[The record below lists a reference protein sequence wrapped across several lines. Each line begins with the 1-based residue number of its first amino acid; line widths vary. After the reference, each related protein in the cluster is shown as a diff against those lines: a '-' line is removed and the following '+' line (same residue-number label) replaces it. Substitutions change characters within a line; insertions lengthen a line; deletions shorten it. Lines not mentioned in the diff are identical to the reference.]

1 MMTATDE
8 PVTRKKYEMGY
19 FNAHEIIQLQSHF
32 EDWEPLPNTTYRL
45 IINQLAIYE
54 HKTSG
59 NLKLLFNFLLGGVLQ
74 KLTSQLSCF
83 VVQFNDITEA
93 QLMEFFSQDSIGRL
107 PRYVFKMG
115 SSEKS
120 ALISWRN
127 AIAQLVVRGTLL
139 PNEIIFDLRKG
150 VADDEMLLPLRK
162 MLLLPTVPDKLRI
175 LYRTTRETNLQLT
188 VPGVR
193 ANPPPQSPL
202 DEALM
207 NPPELSFQHI
217 GRPRSNA
224 MTDDDARRLSEY
236 LEGCK
241 PTQRNT
247 IPLSFTALKRRD
259 ALVKRS
265 IWHTNEDKALDTI
278 SEEDEDS
285 LVYSETEDEKEGD
298 EVDTDSSPANIV

>member
-8 PVTRKKYEMGY
+8 QKYEMKY

-32 EDWEPLPNTTYRL
+32 EDWKPLPNTTYRL

-59 NLKLLFNFLLGGVLQ
+59 NLKLLSNFLLGDAPRALV
-74 KLTSQLSCF
+74 SQLRCF

-93 QLMEFFSQDSIGRL
+93 QLIDFFSQNETCRL

-120 ALISWRN
+120 ALIGWRN

-139 PNEIIFDLRKG
+139 PDEIIFDLREG

-162 MLLLPTVPDKLRI
+162 VLLLPTVPDELRI
-175 LYRTTRETNLQLT
+175 LYQTTRETNLQLT
-188 VPGVR
+188 VAEVR

-207 NPPELSFQHI
+207 NPPTLSFQQV
-217 GRPRSNA
+217 RRLRSNA
-224 MTDDDARRLSEY
+224 MTGDDTQRLSEY

-241 PTQRNT
+241 PKNRNT
-247 IPLSFTALKRRD
+247 VPLTLLQLERRD
-259 ALVKRS
+259 ALVKKS

-278 SEEDEDS
+278 SEGDEDS
-285 LVYSETEDEKEGD
+285 LVYSETEGEKEDD
-298 EVDTDSSPANIV
+298 EADTASSPIKSVRL